1 MDANNINDINDIIE
15 RTPDIIAAEIT
26 MIKEQ
31 AKKYMLVS
39 AIEIGRRLLEA
50 KEKIPYGK
58 YGLWLE
64 NAVQYTE
71 RTAYHLMRI
80 AEEYGPELHGIPD
93 SSAAASGISAKTEP
107 FAKMGYTQAIILLG
121 LPAEERAEFITQFD
135 LENMSVRE
143 LQQAVNDRKQAL
155 AEKEALQKESGAQK
169 SAISQLSNELGQAKK
184 EATDNLQA
192 VWAEQGNVLKL
203 QRKLD
208 VLENGNAAAKRIAEI
223 ELESK
228 ILKLNLSMTQADAR
242 FDLIAKGFDDLF
254 IAIKEMAAADPNAF
268 KFYLIQTNQF
278 ILKTSAKLKR
288 IERAVLAAPKVPA
301 TPEAPTP

>member
-80 AEEYGPELHGIPD
+80 AEEYGPELHGI
-93 SSAAASGISAKTEP
+93 SAKTEP

-155 AEKEALQKESGAQK
+155 VEKEALQKESGAQK

-208 VLENGNAAAKRIAEI
+208 VLENENAAAKRIAEI

-278 ILKTSAKLKR
+278 ILKASAKLKR

>member
-1 MDANNINDINDIIE
+1 MDANNINDINE

-58 YGLWLE
+58 YGSWLE

-80 AEEYGPELHGIPD
+80 AEEYGPELCCIPD
-93 SSAAASGISAKTEP
+93 PSATASGISAKTEP

-121 LPAEERAEFITQFD
+121 LPAEERTEFITQFD
-135 LENMSVRE
+135 LEDMSVRE
-143 LQQAVNDRKQAL
+143 LQQAINDRKQAL
-155 AEKEALQKESGAQK
+155 AEKEALQKENGTQK
-169 SAISQLSNELGQAKK
+169 STISKLSNELGQAKK

-208 VLENGNAAAKRIAEI
+208 VLENENVTAKRIAEI

-278 ILKTSAKLKR
+278 ISKTSEKLKR
-288 IERAVLAAPKVPA
+288 IEKAVPA
-301 TPEAPTP
+301 ALEVPAEPETPVP